1 MCSTDVWVLD
11 RNLAGDC
18 LENGMCRYDEMNM
31 KEGVCMSKK
40 KKQHYIPRFLLKNFA
55 DQMPIPIRNGCIF
68 RIDLEK
74 RTLRTPQIKHE
85 CVKKSLYECREILPE
100 NYLEDMLG
108 RFEDQWAIILKK
120 LIAKQTLIKD
130 ETIWLYL
137 FLTFQL
143 LRMPDMIKLYEEYI
157 TTIIIKNKI
166 KMPVSLEDM
175 ARFLLFAIKYN
186 KDNTIVI
193 DLCQRLQY
201 YDINLWYT
209 SKTYP
214 FILNSIMPIFTIN
227 VGQQPLV
234 WFCPIASTCCM
245 VMTKQSQ
252 FDEYCGVK
260 EYHDVPKNIVD
271 FVNDVS
277 VRRDSPIVYTN
288 DIVTAKRLLKI

>member
-1 MCSTDVWVLD
+1 
-11 RNLAGDC
+11 
-18 LENGMCRYDEMNM
+18 
-31 KEGVCMSKK
+31 
-40 KKQHYIPRFLLKNFA
+40 
-55 DQMPIPIRNGCIF
+55 
-68 RIDLEK
+68 
-74 RTLRTPQIKHE
+74 
-85 CVKKSLYECREILPE
+85 
-100 NYLEDMLG
+100 MLG

-214 FILNSIMPIFTIN
+214 FILNSITPIFTIN